1 VAQSNV
7 NLISLRGRQT
17 SAEIFSQGDMQRLHI
32 RGLVQISRQVQ
43 QKIADGLA
51 SDDAQ
56 HVQRFVQD
64 TLHQVDALCQKY
76 ATTPDQL
83 PTPTAKAYQYL
94 KSIDWQT
101 LPPVSPPK
109 KPSPANRHSP
119 PAASTTGARQSKKRT
134 VYRSRS
140 LLAEC
145 QQIQL
150 DIETLSRGISGGH
163 REALLEKLPE
173 FVALHA
179 QIQSAVKSF
188 ETSLKR
194 KKITPQQLTLQSQ
207 RAYRWL
213 KSLSK
218 VETLMDHLQTVKTA
232 LKIAKEW
239 DISANRLFKPG
250 ANRIHFMLSPTA
262 ALIRSQ
268 KKGSEFWITVSEGF
282 RAAPL
287 EIIRPLV
294 RSVFVPQ
301 AKEDLAKIKAYSR
314 SDSFKRILMELE
326 PVHDAQGNYFN
337 LEDIFA
343 RVNSH
348 YFANQLQKPRLRWN
362 ERLTLRKLA
371 HYELSTDTI
380 MVSRSFDQPDTPVQ
394 ILEFL
399 MYHEMLHKHLGVKT
413 TNGRSYAHSK
423 RFKDAEQRFENYAE
437 VQTLIQEHLKKIKR
451 LKR

>member
-1 VAQSNV
+1 
-7 NLISLRGRQT
+7 
-17 SAEIFSQGDMQRLHI
+17 MQRLHI

-43 QKIADGLA
+43 QKIAAGLA
-51 SDDAQ
+51 SDEAQ

-76 ATTPDQL
+76 TTTPDQL
-83 PTPTAKAYQYL
+83 PAPTAKAYQYL
-94 KSIDWQT
+94 KGIDWQS
-101 LPPVSPPK
+101 LPPVAPPK
-109 KPSPANRHSP
+109 KPSPVNRQSTS
-119 PAASTTGARQSKKRT
+119 AASAARAHPSKNKP
-134 VYRSRS
+134 VYRSRN

-145 QQIQL
+145 QQLQL
-150 DIETLSRGISGGH
+150 DIETLSRGLSGGH
-163 REALLEKLPE
+163 REALPEKLPE

-179 QIQSAVKSF
+179 QIQSIVKSF

-194 KKITPQQLTLQSQ
+194 KKIAPQQLTLQTQ

-232 LKIAKEW
+232 LKIAREW
-239 DISANRLFKPG
+239 DVSASRLFKPG
-250 ANRIHFMLSPTA
+250 LNRIHFMLNPTSV
-262 ALIRSQ
+262 LIRSQ
-268 KKGSEFWITVSEGF
+268 KRGSELWITVSEGF
-282 RAAPL
+282 RGAPL
-287 EIIRPLV
+287 DVVRPLV

-301 AKEDLAKIKAYSR
+301 AKEDLAKVKAYSHT
-314 SDSFKRILMELE
+314 DSFKRILMELE
-326 PVHDAQGNYFN
+326 PIHDAQGDYFN
-337 LEDIFA
+337 LNDIFD
-343 RVNSH
+343 RVNSR
-348 YFANQLQKPRLRWN
+348 YFDDQLQKPRLRWN

-380 MVSRSFDQPDTPVQ
+380 MVSRSFDQPDTPLQ
-394 ILEFL
+394 ILDFL

-413 TNGRSYAHSK
+413 TNGRSYAHNK

-437 VQTLIQEHLKKIKR
+437 VQTLIQEHLKKVKR